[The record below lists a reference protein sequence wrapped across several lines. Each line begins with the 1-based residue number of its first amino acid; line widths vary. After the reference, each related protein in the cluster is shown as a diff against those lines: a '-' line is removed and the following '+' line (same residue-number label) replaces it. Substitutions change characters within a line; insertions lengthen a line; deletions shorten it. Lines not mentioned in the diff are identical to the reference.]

1 MRTDLEQVPA
11 PSADAGARGARRRA
25 LATALVSLAGM
36 ALAPVAFA
44 QSYSGTTA
52 QWAKLSAKIS
62 GGMLTAFATSTG
74 RLQTCGGQPEGGS
87 STDPV
92 DVRLSG
98 PAVPIVAGR
107 FHLQGTT
114 VDDWKDPFTFTVDGK
129 VARDGREITGTITA
143 GGDTV
148 FAKGCTGT
156 WSFDAVLP
164 PRPGRAQIGHMY
176 TAQGSSFSNVAFDYR
191 RGVVTHLSARIGV
204 ECPGGSSFG
213 ATVDSTAYR
222 LDPIRVSKQGRF
234 QLTGGVLDD
243 YGVINHYVIEGR
255 IKGNRASGHISSWRL
270 FDPGNQD
277 GVGVVKCHRAA
288 TWHANHLTAPSAPAV
303 SLAPTAFY
311 DVVPYRYGRAG
322 AWAYYIIVKL
332 SGCAGAST
340 VSVAVRGG
348 PHQTA
353 SCHGQA
359 KLGPLTPKRTYRVTV
374 STLARTHGKRG
385 TPSPPSDVYL
395 PGDDGVWIRTN

>member
-1 MRTDLEQVPA
+1 MRTDLEHVPA
-11 PSADAGARGARRRA
+11 PSAGTRARGTRRRA

-44 QSYSGTTA
+44 HSYSGTTA

-62 GGMLTAFATSTG
+62 AGMLTAFATSTG

-156 WSFDAVLP
+156 WNFDAVLP

-176 TAQGSSFSNVAFDYR
+176 TARARASRTSRSTTAEGSSR
-191 RGVVTHLSARIGV
+191 TSAR
-204 ECPGGSSFG
+204 
-213 ATVDSTAYR
+213 
-222 LDPIRVSKQGRF
+222 
-234 QLTGGVLDD
+234 
-243 YGVINHYVIEGR
+243 
-255 IKGNRASGHISSWRL
+255 ASAS
-270 FDPGNQD
+270 
-277 GVGVVKCHRAA
+277 
-288 TWHANHLTAPSAPAV
+288 SAPAV
-303 SLAPTAFY
+303 PRSAQRSTAPPIDSIRSVSANR
-311 DVVPYRYGRAG
+311 D
-322 AWAYYIIVKL
+322 
-332 SGCAGAST
+332 AS
-340 VSVAVRGG
+340 S
-348 PHQTA
+348 
-353 SCHGQA
+353 
-359 KLGPLTPKRTYRVTV
+359 
-374 STLARTHGKRG
+374 
-385 TPSPPSDVYL
+385 
-395 PGDDGVWIRTN
+395 